1 MVFSTPI
8 FLFAFL
14 PFTILLYYFSQ
25 EKLRNLILLAVS
37 LIFYAWGEPY
47 AVILMI
53 FSITINYMFGLL
65 VDKSTRPVLQKTVL
79 ILSVIANLGILII
92 FKYSSFIIINLN
104 TLLSTNLPDPQIPL
118 PIGISFFTFQAMSY
132 VIDVYRKDGNVQKN
146 YFSLALYISFFPQLI
161 AGPIVRYKD
170 IDNQIRNRSV
180 NYRQMASGIQRFLI
194 GLSKKVLISNVV
206 GELVDNLFIVSMDY
220 WTTGIS
226 WLVII
231 CYTLQIYFDF
241 SAYSDMAIGLGRM
254 FGFEFLENFNYPY
267 NATSIRDFWRKWHI
281 SLSTWFRD
289 YLYIPLGG
297 SRCATWRIY
306 LNQLIVFFL
315 CGLWHGSS
323 WNFVIWG
330 LIHGLFLVLERI
342 GLGNFVN
349 KLWKPLQH
357 VYTLL
362 IVMIGWVFFRAETLS
377 SATQMLTIM
386 FGSGA
391 KLSGYNLSQYIT
403 PLLLIVIIIGVI
415 ISSGYPTKILGNL
428 ENKYKHTKNMHIIA
442 CFKIACLT
450 ILMILSFSSIASGAY
465 NPFIYFRF

>member
-415 ISSGYPTKILGNL
+415 ISSGYPTKILDNL
-428 ENKYKHTKNMHIIA
+428 ENKYKHTKNIHIIA

>member
-1 MVFSTPI
+1 M
-8 FLFAFL
+8 LF
-14 PFTILLYYFSQ
+14 
-25 EKLRNLILLAVS
+25 
-37 LIFYAWGEPY
+37 
-47 AVILMI
+47 
-53 FSITINYMFGLL
+53 
-65 VDKSTRPVLQKTVL
+65 
-79 ILSVIANLGILII
+79 
-92 FKYSSFIIINLN
+92 
-104 TLLSTNLPDPQIPL
+104 
-118 PIGISFFTFQAMSY
+118 
-132 VIDVYRKDGNVQKN
+132 
-146 YFSLALYISFFPQLI
+146 
-161 AGPIVRYKD
+161 
-170 IDNQIRNRSV
+170 RS
-180 NYRQMASGIQRFLI
+180 
-194 GLSKKVLISNVV
+194 
-206 GELVDNLFIVSMDY
+206 
-220 WTTGIS
+220 
-226 WLVII
+226 
-231 CYTLQIYFDF
+231 
-241 SAYSDMAIGLGRM
+241 
-254 FGFEFLENFNYPY
+254 LENFNYPY

-391 KLSGYNLSQYIT
+391 KLSGYNPVSYTHLR
-403 PLLLIVIIIGVI
+403 LLLYQ
-415 ISSGYPTKILGNL
+415 SFYMM
-428 ENKYKHTKNMHIIA
+428 YIA
-442 CFKIACLT
+442 
-450 ILMILSFSSIASGAY
+450 
-465 NPFIYFRF
+465 

>member
-323 WNFVIWG
+323 WNFVISG

-415 ISSGYPTKILGNL
+415 ISSGYPTKILDNL
-428 ENKYKHTKNMHIIA
+428 ENKYKHTKNIHIIA